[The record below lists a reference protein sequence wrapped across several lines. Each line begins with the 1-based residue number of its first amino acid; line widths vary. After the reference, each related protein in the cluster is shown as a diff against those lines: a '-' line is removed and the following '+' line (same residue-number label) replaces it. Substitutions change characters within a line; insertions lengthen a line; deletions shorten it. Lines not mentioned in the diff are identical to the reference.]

1 MKYKKGCFLIF
12 STGVKCRTTSL
23 AGCSHF
29 SKVLRPLWSS
39 QATNGDSKKWVIL
52 IRVRNSCLLP
62 SHFSYTRNL
71 LWCNKRGTRK
81 RSKQWFKSRSMH
93 RENKIKIYCC
103 TWKSLMERWK
113 QCVMWFIRQP
123 PNKQRCLWLFW
134 LQTPTTTGAGSVSL
148 VAILRWWWLFL
159 PCMEAMLL
167 TLCLWQYHKETL
179 GGVKVKGY
187 LYVR

>member
-1 MKYKKGCFLIF
+1 MKYKKLCFLIF

-39 QATNGDSKKWVIL
+39 QATNGDSRKWVIL

-62 SHFSYTRNL
+62 SHFSYRRNL

-81 RSKQWFKSRSMH
+81 RSEQWFKSRSMH

-134 LQTPTTTGAGSVSL
+134 SHNGRRQPPQEQAVFPWSL
-148 VAILRWWWLFL
+148 SSGDGGCFCLAWK
-159 PCMEAMLL
+159 PC
-167 TLCLWQYHKETL
+167 C
-179 GGVKVKGY
+179 
-187 LYVR
+187 